1 MAEQQN
7 ARPVS
12 TYLLISWDLVFF
24 CWLWDSEGDENDIF
38 GMFSKPVLTSTAIYP
53 TIPPFALPY
62 AATRNADQWLML
74 LLIVARWSIQV
85 VLSTH
90 GLPSKK
96 IWSSMLGMENRT
108 TPSCSCECAHQE
120 VVLVDFPACWCS
132 FFPLPSSNGLAT
144 DCSTAGSSRGFF
156 FMSCREVPKCRAKN
170 AKKWL
175 CALDSSRMS

>member
-1 MAEQQN
+1 M
-7 ARPVS
+7 VDLF
-12 TYLLISWDLVFF
+12 LLTCWFHETLSFF
-24 CWLWDSEGDENDIF
+24 VDSETLRAMKMTS
-38 GMFSKPVLTSTAIYP
+38 GMFSSLCWLEAIYP

-90 GLPSKK
+90 GKSKK

-156 FMSCREVPKCRAKN
+156 FMSCREVPKCRAK
-170 AKKWL
+170 KWL

>member
-1 MAEQQN
+1 MRPCPFLLTLRLWGRWKWHFWYVQQ
-7 ARPVS
+7 
-12 TYLLISWDLVFF
+12 
-24 CWLWDSEGDENDIF
+24 
-38 GMFSKPVLTSTAIYP
+38 PVLTWGNLSNHT
-53 TIPPFALPY
+53 TICTSVRCNQKCRSMIDA
-62 AATRNADQWLML
+62 
-74 LLIVARWSIQV
+74 IQV

-90 GLPSKK
+90 GKSKK

-108 TPSCSCECAHQE
+108 TPWCSCECAHQE

-156 FMSCREVPKCRAKN
+156 FMSCREVPKCRAK
-170 AKKWL
+170 KWL